1 MYSKILTFALALAVT
16 AGAFAQQTV
25 STQVVCPVMGKVHH
39 KDAGSTIYK
48 GILVRYCCGGCQK
61 EFEAKPDEFFKQAE
75 EKNAVI
81 GVSLFDP
88 ISRKRVAEDA
98 AKATADYAGVRW
110 LFESEAN
117 KAEFLESPELY
128 AASPSKHSLT
138 CPVMGSKMESPAQA
152 VGYADHQGVRWYFC
166 CGGCDV
172 SFAAKP
178 DHWAAKHANAVV
190 NNDGKA
196 IQAGGKKAMMPTCA
210 GCAGE
215 ARLLTNGKIGGWTFN
230 YRFIAIDEVAARH
243 RFSLDYAVT
252 SNFSVG
258 IERSGSD
265 PQTDPVPRFGRDPWG
280 YLRESDGDSPVLP
293 RFTWFITPETATTPS
308 VVFGAASDRLSTP
321 RGQAFFLTFAKS
333 FEGSPFTPFVSI
345 KTNTFDGKTVFPFG
359 VNWNFAP
366 SWTLQGINDGDYTH
380 FLVTK
385 MFDRAAVSL
394 ILARSKWFGFSVAV
408 GF

>member
-1 MYSKILTFALALAVT
+1 MNYKAVLIALCLFL
-16 AGAFAQQTV
+16 AGAVFAQQST
-25 STQVVCPVMGKVHH
+25 TQVVCPVMGGEIH

-61 EFEAKPDEFFKQAE
+61 DFEAKPESFFQQADEK
-75 EKNAVI
+75 KVVI

-88 ISRKRVAEDA
+88 VSRKRVAEDA

-110 LFESEAN
+110 LFESDKN
-117 KAEFLESPELY
+117 KAEFLDSPELY

-138 CPVMGSKMESPAQA
+138 CPVMGSKMDSPAQA
-152 VGYADHQGVRWYFC
+152 VGYSDHAGVRWYFC
-166 CGGCDV
+166 CAGCDV
-172 SFAAKP
+172 SFAANP
-178 DHWAAKHANAVV
+178 EEWASKHKNAVTPI
-190 NNDGKA
+190 DGKA
-196 IQAGGKKAMMPTCA
+196 VQAGGTKAMMPTCA

-230 YRFIAIDEVAARH
+230 YRYIAIDEVAARH

-265 PQTDPVPRFGRDPWG
+265 TQTDMVPRFEDDPWG
-280 YLRESDGDSPVLP
+280 YLRKSDGDSPILP
-293 RFTWFITPETATTPS
+293 RFTWFVTPETASTPS
-308 VVFGAASDRLSTP
+308 VVFGTAADRLSTP

-333 FEGSPFTPFVSI
+333 FKGSPLTPFVSI
-345 KTNTFDGKTVFPFG
+345 KTNTYDGRTVYPFG

-366 SWTLQGINDGDYTH
+366 TWTLQAINDGDYTH
-380 FLVTK
+380 FLATK

-394 ILARSKWFGFSVAV
+394 ILARSRYIGFSVAV